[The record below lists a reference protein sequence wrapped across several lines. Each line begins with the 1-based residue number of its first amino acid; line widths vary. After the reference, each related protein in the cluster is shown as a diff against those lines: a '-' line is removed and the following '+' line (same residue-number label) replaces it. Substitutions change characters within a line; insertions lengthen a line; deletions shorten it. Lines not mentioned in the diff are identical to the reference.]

1 MDCGVESGCNR
12 FVEFLEV
19 SVHKFRFR
27 GRTSLG
33 LSVLILGLACLLPA
47 GAQQYLGTLSGDV
60 SDATGA
66 RIAGAQVLATNAA
79 TKFET
84 KAVTNG
90 AGEYALPS
98 LNPGSYTV
106 TISAG
111 GFRTETRTQIELT
124 AGANVQTHFALKP
137 GTTQQDV
144 VVTAETQLLDTS
156 SANIATTLSSRE
168 VTDLPNIGRNPYV
181 MATLAA
187 GVINTGSGG
196 YFQGK
201 ASSVTNPFS
210 GVAVQITSDGN
221 GGHNRLLLDG
231 IPNDAP
237 ERLSGATY
245 TNFVPSPEAVQEV
258 KVQSSIFDAQV
269 GHGNGTVTNT
279 IIRSGANK
287 VHGAAYYV
295 FQNTYLNANTSER
308 SLNKLNR
315 GNDQLSQTGF
325 VLDGPVFLPKV
336 YDGRDKTFFM
346 VAYERFASH
355 GAQPYSTRVPNA
367 AERAG
372 DFSGLCSTFN
382 SSGLCTSGIQLY
394 DPNSPIDANNNR
406 TVFFANN
413 QIPSSRITTAGA
425 AILSYFP
432 VPNVPGA
439 AITPGAVNYISSQTS
454 YSSTY
459 PSLIVRFDQAFG
471 QKNKLNAI
479 FFRSSL
485 TQSNPTQGFPKEVGP
500 SGCNAPGNCDY
511 HVYRNNRGGSLD
523 DVHQFSPSMVL
534 DSRLGVVF
542 HPFGLV
548 YPDNQ
553 NFDLSKIGI
562 SSNGLPYTSFPAI
575 GMSGYASLAGGASGQ
590 ISTSTVSSLN
600 EILTK
605 TLGSHTVR
613 FGFEGNLMRYNVQNP
628 QSGLGGISFDN
639 RFTQKNYQTG
649 DSTSGDAMA
658 SLLLGS
664 FSSASYNISPA
675 YALQQIYVAPFV
687 QDDWR
692 ATRRLTLNL
701 GFRWDYESPFT
712 ERYNKQ
718 VLSFCT
724 TCTNPLQS
732 SVSGLTLNGGL
743 QYTGSGNRFPYAR
756 DLNNFQPRLGLAY
769 QPWDKTVFRAGYGI
783 IYFNTTESP
792 IGTGFSQTT
801 SYNNFT
807 TNTPLNPL
815 SNPFPNGVLLPTGSS
830 LGLGTAIGSGLSF
843 YDPNHV
849 QPKSTQWSASV
860 QQQFPGDWTLQL
872 AYVGARPSR
881 LEVNHNINILPAK
894 YYNCAVAD
902 PTCGLT
908 YLNATVSNPMAGKI
922 PTNSTLN
929 ASTIARNLL
938 LLPYPEFGGV
948 TEQGS
953 SIGSAPYNALQIQ
966 VAKPMRHHYTLQAN
980 LTWDKV
986 MLHTGY
992 LDNYGAATG
1001 QLQSIQDPNPTL
1013 FANIFGTLQ
1022 LPRLLGA
1029 PALER
1034 LALGG
1039 WQVNGVARFS
1049 NGALIGAPGNVDI
1062 IGNYYTGNWSLRH
1075 QFNTCWQ
1082 QATTTSTSVTYA
1094 NVNTAVNS
1102 SGLVTN
1108 QACDANSS
1116 SPAFRQR
1123 IGFTSQS
1130 NSPYLN
1136 LRIPLKPLMD
1146 VSVFKRFTIHEGT
1159 SFEIRGEFYNVL
1171 NTPEWGG
1178 PNTGLGAANFG
1189 SAASA
1194 PQTAF
1199 PNGFFTQANDARIG
1213 QLTARINF

>member
-1 MDCGVESGCNR
+1 
-12 FVEFLEV
+12 
-19 SVHKFRFR
+19 
-27 GRTSLG
+27 
-33 LSVLILGLACLLPA
+33 
-47 GAQQYLGTLSGDV
+47 
-60 SDATGA
+60 
-66 RIAGAQVLATNAA
+66 
-79 TKFET
+79 
-84 KAVTNG
+84 
-90 AGEYALPS
+90 
-98 LNPGSYTV
+98 
-106 TISAG
+106 
-111 GFRTETRTQIELT
+111 
-124 AGANVQTHFALKP
+124 
-137 GTTQQDV
+137 
-144 VVTAETQLLDTS
+144 
-156 SANIATTLSSRE
+156 
-168 VTDLPNIGRNPYV
+168 
-181 MATLAA
+181 
-187 GVINTGSGG
+187 
-196 YFQGK
+196 
-201 ASSVTNPFS
+201 VTNPFS

-245 TNFVPSPEAVQEV
+245 TNFVPSPESVQEV

-279 IIRSGANK
+279 IIRSGANA

-295 FQNTYLNANTSER
+295 FQNTYLNANTAER
-308 SLNKLNR
+308 VLNKLAR

-325 VLDGPVFLPKV
+325 VFDGPVFLPKV

-355 GAQPYSTRVPNA
+355 ASQPYSTRVPNA
-367 AERAG
+367 AERGG
-372 DFSGLCSTFN
+372 DFSGLCSAFN
-382 SSGLCTSGIQLY
+382 GSGLCTSGVQLY
-394 DPNSPIDANNNR
+394 DPNSPVDASGNR

-425 AILSYFP
+425 AVLSYFP
-432 VPNVPGA
+432 APNVTGA
-439 AITPGAVNYISSQTS
+439 AITPGAVNYISSQTT

-459 PSLIVRFDQAFG
+459 PSFIVRFDQAIG

-485 TQSNPTQGFPKEVGP
+485 TQSNPLQGFPKEVGP
-500 SGCNAPGNCDY
+500 SGCIAPGNCDY

-523 DVHQFSPSMVL
+523 DVHQFSASMVL

-553 NFDLSKIGI
+553 NYDLSKIGI

-575 GMSGYASLAGGASGQ
+575 SMSGYASLAGGASGQ
-590 ISTSTVSSLN
+590 ISASVVSSLN

-605 TLGSHTVR
+605 TIGSHTVR
-613 FGFEGNLMRYNVQNP
+613 IGFEGNLMRYNVQNP
-628 QSGLGGISFDN
+628 QSGLGTIGFDN
-639 RFTQKNYQTG
+639 RFTQKNYQNG

-664 FSSASYNISPA
+664 FSNISYNVIPA

-718 VLSFCT
+718 VLGFCT
-724 TCTNPLQS
+724 TCTSPLQS
-732 SVSGLTLNGGL
+732 AVSGLTLKGGL
-743 QYTGSGNRFPYAR
+743 QFTGSGNRFPYPR
-756 DLNNFQPRLGLAY
+756 DLNNFQPRLGLAF
-769 QPWDKTVFRAGYGI
+769 QASERTVVRAGFGV
-783 IYFNTTESP
+783 IYFNTIEGP

-807 TNTPLNPL
+807 ANTPLNPL
-815 SNPFPNGVLLPTGSS
+815 SAPFPGGVLLPTGSS
-830 LGLGTAIGSGLSF
+830 LGLATSIGGGVSF

-849 QPKSTQWSASV
+849 QPKSTQYSASV
-860 QQQFPGDWTLQL
+860 QQQFPGNWTLQL
-872 AYVGARPSR
+872 AYVGARPTR
-881 LEVNHNINILPAK
+881 LEVNHNIDILAAK

-902 PTCGLT
+902 STCGLT
-908 YLNATVSNPMAGKI
+908 FLNSKVTNPMAGQI
-922 PTNSTLN
+922 PQNSGLN
-929 ASTIARNLL
+929 GSTIAESTL
-938 LLPYPEFGGV
+938 LLPYPQFSSV
-948 TEQGS
+948 TENGS

-966 VAKPMRHHYTLQAN
+966 VAKPMRHHFNLQGN

-986 MLHTGY
+986 MLHNNY
-992 LDNYGAATG
+992 LDSYAAAVG
-1001 QLQSIQDPNPTL
+1001 KLESIQDNNPTL
-1013 FANIFGTLQ
+1013 FANIFGSVE
-1022 LPRLLGA
+1022 LPRLLVA
-1029 PALER
+1029 PAYER

-1039 WQVNGVARFS
+1039 WQLNGVARFS
-1049 NGALIGAPGNVDI
+1049 NGPLIPAPGGVDI

-1082 QATTTSTSVTYA
+1082 QPTTTATSVTYA
-1094 NVNTAVNS
+1094 NVITAVNS

-1108 QACDANSS
+1108 QACDTSTSA
-1116 SPAFRQR
+1116 PAFRQR

-1130 NSPYLN
+1130 NSPFLN

-1146 VSVFKRFTIHEGT
+1146 ISVFKKFTIHEST
-1159 SFEIRGEFYNVL
+1159 SFEIRGEFFNVL

-1178 PNTGLGAANFG
+1178 PSTSLGAANFG

-1199 PNGFFTQANDARIG
+1199 PTGFFNQANDARIG